1 MRPTTQQEGLFQ
13 LKASA
18 SGKKIIALLLALV
31 TVFSL
36 YGCTDTGEEQTTAP
50 EEDEL
55 PLIPG
60 GSLSVP
66 YIESDSLNPY
76 FAKTLHNCSLTSL
89 LYRSLYT
96 LDTAFMPVPDIA
108 VTESL
113 SGKLL
118 KVFINP
124 DLVFSDGS
132 AVTAEDVRYSF
143 DCARASERYGTSLS
157 GISSCYTSDEKTVV
171 FELSRVNENV
181 LSLLTFPV
189 VKNGTA
195 ATREM
200 YPVGNGFYQFSE
212 DGIRLTLKAN
222 LRYSGTL
229 PEIGT
234 IRLTDVSRNT
244 SPANLVATNE
254 LDFYYSDLSDSDVS
268 GVNCSSTG
276 VYLNNLVFMGVNHYN
291 VNLVLATFRQALSF
305 AIDRQTIA
313 ESAFMG
319 YARGAVVP
327 FNTSWGKYSSSL
339 SASKLSLTAD
349 GTKTQELL
357 SAHGFGEGGHLLELT
372 LLCNE
377 GNAFIRNAANEI
389 AAALKPYNVNITIR
403 LMNSEDLRKAV
414 KEGLY
419 DLYIAEIKL
428 SADMDLTEFLSYGG
442 NAAYGIDFSHLT
454 CHEEYQRFRNGEI
467 TLDDFIAVFNRDMP
481 FIPLVYR
488 NGRFLY
494 TRDVVS
500 ELYCAENFFYSDINN
515 LKFTGR

>member
-1 MRPTTQQEGLFQ
+1 MKPITQQERLFL
-13 LKASA
+13 LKALS
-18 SGKKIIALLLALV
+18 SGKKIIALLLAV
-31 TVFSL
+31 ITVFSL
-36 YGCTDTGEEQTTAP
+36 YGCGGAGEEQTTAP

-55 PLIPG
+55 PVIPG

-66 YIESDSLNPY
+66 YIASDSLNPY
-76 FAKTLHNCSLTSL
+76 YAETLHNCSLTSL

-96 LDTAFMPVPDIA
+96 LDTAFMPVADIA
-108 VTESL
+108 VTESI
-113 SGKLL
+113 SGKIL

-132 AVTAEDVRYSF
+132 AVTAEDVKYSF
-143 DCARASERYGTSLS
+143 DCAKSSDRYRTSLA
-157 GISSCYTSDEKTVV
+157 GISSCYSADNKTVV
-171 FELSRVNENV
+171 FELSRKDEFV
-181 LSLLTFPV
+181 LSLLTFPI

-195 ATREM
+195 TTKEM

-244 SPANLVATNE
+244 SPANLVASNE
-254 LDFYYSDLSDSDVS
+254 LDFFYSDLSDSDVS

-276 VYLNNLVFMGVNHYN
+276 VYLNNLVYMGVNHYN
-291 VNLVLATFRQALSF
+291 VNLLLASFRQALSY
-305 AIDRQTIA
+305 AIDRQAIA
-313 ESAFMG
+313 ENAFMG

-339 SASKLSLTAD
+339 SASQLSLSAD
-349 GTKTQELL
+349 GAKTQELL
-357 SAHGFGEGGHLLELT
+357 SARGFGEGGHPLDLT

-389 AAALKPYNVNITIR
+389 AASLKPYNVNITIR
-403 LMNSEDLRKAV
+403 LMNSEDLKAAV
-414 KEGLY
+414 KAGLY

-428 SADMDLTEFLSYGG
+428 PANMDITEFMTYSGK
-442 NAAYGIDFSHLT
+442 ASYGIDFSYLT
-454 CHEEYQRFRNGEI
+454 CHNAYEKYRNGEI
-467 TLDDFIAVFNRDMP
+467 TLDDFIAVFNKEMP
-481 FIPLVYR
+481 FIPLAYR

>member
-1 MRPTTQQEGLFQ
+1 MKPIIQQEGLCQ
-13 LKASA
+13 LKASV
-18 SGKKIIALLLALV
+18 SGKKIIALLLFAVLL
-31 TVFSL
+31 FSL
-36 YGCTDTGEEQTTAP
+36 TGCADSGEEQTSVS
-50 EEDEL
+50 EEETM
-55 PLIPG
+55 PVIPG

-66 YIESDSLNPY
+66 YIASDSLNPY
-76 FAKTLHNCSLTSL
+76 FSETLHNCSLTTL

-96 LDTAFMPVPDIA
+96 LDTAFMPGKDIA

-118 KVFINP
+118 RVFINP

-132 AVTAEDVRYSF
+132 PVTAEDVRYSF
-143 DCARASERYGTSLS
+143 DCAKASLRYRTALS
-157 GISSCYTSDEKTVV
+157 GITSCTAEDDKTAV
-171 FELSRVNENV
+171 FELSRTDAQV
-181 LSLLTFPV
+181 LNLLTFPI

-195 ATREM
+195 DTRNS
-200 YPVGNGFYQFSE
+200 YPTGNGFYQFSE

-234 IRLTDVSRNT
+234 VRLTDVSRNT
-244 SPANLVATNE
+244 NPANLVATNE

-276 VYLNNLVFMGVNHYN
+276 VYLNNLVFMGINHYN

-319 YARGAVVP
+319 YARGAAVP
-327 FNTSWGKYSSSL
+327 FNTSWQKYSSSL
-339 SASKLSLTAD
+339 SASSVSLSAD
-349 GTKTQELL
+349 GEKTQELL
-357 SAHGFGEGGHLLELT
+357 SQYGFGEGGQPLDLT

-389 AAALKPYNVNITIR
+389 ASSLKAYNVNITIR
-403 LMNSEDLRKAV
+403 LMNSEDLQKAV

-419 DLYIAEIKL
+419 DLYIAEIKIP
-428 SADMDLTEFLSYGG
+428 ANMDLTEFFSYGG
-442 NAAYGIDFSHLT
+442 NASYGIDFSYLT
-454 CHEEYQRFRNGEI
+454 CNEAYSRYRSGEI
-467 TLDDFIAVFNRDMP
+467 TLDDFIAVFNKEMP
-481 FIPLVYR
+481 FIPLAYR

-494 TRDVVS
+494 TRDVIS
-500 ELYCAENFFYSDINN
+500 ELYCAENFFFTDINN

>member
-1 MRPTTQQEGLFQ
+1 M
-13 LKASA
+13 
-18 SGKKIIALLLALV
+18 LLCFIF
-31 TVFSL
+31 VFSL
-36 YGCTDTGEEQTTAP
+36 AGCTPAGQEQTTVP
-50 EEDEL
+50 EEDDA
-55 PLIPG
+55 PVIPG

-66 YIESDSLNPY
+66 YIASDSLNPY
-76 FAKTLHNCSLTSL
+76 FAATLHNCSLTTL

-96 LDTAFMPVPDIA
+96 LDTAFMPVADIA
-108 VTESL
+108 ATESL
-113 SGKLL
+113 SGKILR
-118 KVFINP
+118 VFIDP

-132 AVTAEDVRYSF
+132 PVTAADVKYSF
-143 DCARASERYGTSLS
+143 DCAKASDRYGKSLS
-157 GISSCYTSDEKTVV
+157 GISSCYAEDDKTAV
-171 FELSRVNENV
+171 FELSRTDSQV
-181 LSLLTFPV
+181 LNLLTFPV

-195 ATREM
+195 GTKDM

-244 SPANLVATNE
+244 NPANLVATNE

-291 VNLVLATFRQALSF
+291 VNLVLASFRQALSF

-339 SASKLSLTAD
+339 SASALSLNAD
-349 GTKTQELL
+349 GERTRELL
-357 SAHGFGEGGHLLELT
+357 SARGFGEGGHPLDLT

-377 GNAFIRNAANEI
+377 GNAFIRNAANVI
-389 AAALKPYNVNITIR
+389 ASALKPYNVNITIR
-403 LMNSEDLRKAV
+403 LLNSKDLEKAV
-414 KEGLY
+414 REGLY

-428 SADMDLTEFLSYGG
+428 PANMDLTEFFSYGG
-442 NAAYGIDFSHLT
+442 NAAYGIDFSYLT
-454 CHEEYQRFRNGEI
+454 CHEEYLRYRNGEI
-467 TLDDFIAVFNRDMP
+467 TLDDFIAVFNKEMP
-481 FIPLVYR
+481 FIPLAYR

-494 TRDVVS
+494 TRDVIS
-500 ELYCAENFFYSDINN
+500 ELYCAESFFYKDINN

>member
-1 MRPTTQQEGLFQ
+1 MLSLF
-13 LKASA
+13 
-18 SGKKIIALLLALV
+18 
-31 TVFSL
+31 
-36 YGCTDTGEEQTTAP
+36 GCTDGGEEQTTLR
-50 EEDEL
+50 EEEEI
-55 PLIPG
+55 PVIPG

-76 FAKTLHNCSLTSL
+76 FSETLYNCTLTTL
-89 LYRSLYT
+89 IYRSLYT
-96 LDTAFMPVPDIA
+96 LDTAFMPVADIA
-108 VTESL
+108 VTESI
-113 SGKLL
+113 SGKIL
-118 KVFINP
+118 KVFIDP

-132 AVTAEDVRYSF
+132 ALTSEDVKYSF
-143 DCARASERYGTSLS
+143 DCAKSSVRYRSSLS
-157 GISSCYTSDEKTVV
+157 GISSCYGEDEKTAV
-171 FELSRVNENV
+171 FELSRNDADV
-181 LSLLTFPV
+181 LSLLTFPI

-195 ATREM
+195 GTKDM

-244 SPANLVATNE
+244 NPANLVATNE

-276 VYLNNLVFMGVNHYN
+276 VYLNNLVFMGINHYN
-291 VNLVLATFRQALSF
+291 VNLVLASFRQALSY

-339 SASKLSLTAD
+339 SSSALSLNAD

-357 SAHGFGEGGHLLELT
+357 SQRGFGEGGHPLDLT

-389 AAALKPYNVNITIR
+389 AAALKEYNVNITIR
-403 LMNSEDLRKAV
+403 LLNSRDLKKAV
-414 KEGLY
+414 EEGLY
-419 DLYIAEIKL
+419 DLYIAEIKIP
-428 SADMDLTEFLSYGG
+428 ANMDLTEFFTYGG
-442 NAAYGIDFSHLT
+442 NAAYGIDFSYLT
-454 CHEEYQRFRNGEI
+454 CDEAYSAYRNGEI
-467 TLDDFIAVFNRDMP
+467 TLDEFISVFNKDMP
-481 FIPLVYR
+481 FIPLAYR

-494 TRDVVS
+494 TRDVIS
-500 ELYCAENFFYSDINN
+500 ELYCAENFFFTDMNN

>member
-1 MRPTTQQEGLFQ
+1 LKPTTQQEGLFQ
-13 LKASA
+13 LKALS
-18 SGKKIIALLLALV
+18 SGKKIIALLLSLL
-31 TVFSL
+31 TVLSL
-36 YGCTDTGEEQTTAP
+36 FGCTEPGVEVTSEPP
-50 EEDEL
+50 EENE
-55 PLIPG
+55 PVIPG
-60 GSLSVP
+60 GSFSVP
-66 YIESDSLNPY
+66 YIASDSLNPY
-76 FAKTLHNCSLTSL
+76 FSETLYNCTLTSL

-96 LDTAFMPVPDIA
+96 LDTAFMPQKDIA
-108 VTESL
+108 VTESI
-113 SGKLL
+113 SGKIL

-132 AVTAEDVRYSF
+132 PVSARDVAYSF
-143 DCARASERYGTSLS
+143 DCAKASDRYRTSLS
-157 GISSCYTSDEKTVV
+157 GISSCYGEDEKTVV
-171 FELSRVNENV
+171 FELSRTDADV
-181 LSLLTFPV
+181 LNLLTFPV

-195 ATREM
+195 ETKDM

-222 LRYSGTL
+222 LRYSGAL

-234 IRLTDVSRNT
+234 VRLTDVSRNT
-244 SPANLVATNE
+244 NPANLVATNE

-276 VYLNNLVFMGVNHYN
+276 VYLNNLVYMGINHYN
-291 VNLVLATFRQALSF
+291 VNLVLSSFRQALSY

-339 SASKLSLTAD
+339 SASALSLNAD
-349 GTKTQELL
+349 GEKTQELL
-357 SAHGFGEGGHLLELT
+357 SQRGFGEGGHPLDLT

-389 AAALKPYNVNITIR
+389 AAALKAYNVNITIR
-403 LMNSEDLRKAV
+403 LLNSQDLKKAV
-414 KEGLY
+414 EEGLY

-428 SADMDLTEFLSYGG
+428 PSNMDLTEFFTYGG
-442 NAAYGIDFSHLT
+442 NAAYGIDFSYLT
-454 CHEEYQRFRNGEI
+454 CDEAYGQYRNGEI
-467 TLDDFIAVFNRDMP
+467 TLDDFISVFNKDMP
-481 FIPLVYR
+481 FIPLAYR

-494 TRDVVS
+494 TRDVIS
-500 ELYCAENFFYSDINN
+500 ELYCAENFFFSDIDK
-515 LKFTGR
+515 LMFTER